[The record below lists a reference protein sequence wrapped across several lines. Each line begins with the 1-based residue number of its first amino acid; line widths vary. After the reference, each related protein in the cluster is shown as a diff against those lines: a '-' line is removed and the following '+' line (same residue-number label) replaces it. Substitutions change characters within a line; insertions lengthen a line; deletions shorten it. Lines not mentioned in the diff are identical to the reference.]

1 MIVRN
6 QAQILFLHLAPF
18 MPQTITKGTSD
29 RHSPV
34 FCVGDRYG
42 SEVFKRILF
51 DQSMARLPEQV
62 RSYEG
67 MVV

>member
-18 MPQTITKGTSD
+18 IPQRLGSHQTGTA
-29 RHSPV
+29 PV

-67 MVV
+67 MAV